1 MLCVYYKT
9 VFRNNNTGETV
20 FYVTP
25 KETCTYA
32 TDGLLK
38 CSGTISIYTRN
49 VPIEIDGFF
58 DSRRQLYIV
67 TSDTISVKNEKH
79 TITLLDYITSDITEN
94 QKKKIAK
101 LADNDLFSFI
111 DKKDAATEL
120 MKVFQ
125 SNTKA
130 SRIAKLIINKV
141 RKMKEQEAITKEL
154 MSYGISIDRIEL
166 LYRKEIT
173 LSKLDNSPYIIM
185 LKFGIPINA
194 IEMYAFKRL
203 KIEEY
208 SVKRICGFLYDA
220 MIYATL
226 SGHTAI
232 PLQKVV
238 NIMRFRLKNY
248 GLYNTII
255 DEALVNMCVDC
266 LSDEMAYRIVDD
278 IPYIYLHHI
287 WEEETLAVSH
297 IRRLQ
302 NSPKRFEFND
312 YSIDDAEKEL
322 GITYNPNQ
330 RKAFNIVNTSGIKI
344 LTGPPGSGKTATIR
358 GLMEYFRKNGNGVVK
373 LSATTGMAA
382 KVMSKACDEDAETVN
397 LMVDVRPFDNSVQG
411 RNLNNPVEADFIIVD
426 EVSMLGL
433 QLFSVLVR
441 AIKSGSILLL
451 VGDEDQLQSVEYGN
465 VLHDLIKSGLI
476 ETYRLTEIL
485 RQSGTICDNAQ
496 KINGGNHNLASD
508 SSFIM
513 KKYDKF
519 DDILVDLKSKFV
531 KDKSQILSPIKK
543 GALGTF
549 ALNQLFQDQTATIVA
564 IYGKKVFR
572 IGDKVIMTRTNYDKG
587 YINGDIGHIIGS
599 NADETIIVQFANSTL
614 NIERQDMLNMELAD
628 AITIHKSQGSEMDDV
643 HIVLPTEAYNM
654 MTRRILYTGVTRA
667 KQKVTIYSIGDS
679 LDKAIDDIAEKKRM
693 TLLDKRLQPL
703 PS

>member
-32 TDGLLK
+32 IDGLLK

-58 DSRRQLYIV
+58 DSGRQLYIV

-79 TITLLDYITSDITEN
+79 TVALLDYITSDITEN

-125 SNTKA
+125 SDTKA

-141 RKMKEQEAITKEL
+141 RKMKEQEVITKEL

-173 LSKLDNSPYIIM
+173 LSKLDNNPYIIM

-302 NSPKRFEFND
+302 NSPKTFEFNN
-312 YSIDDAEKEL
+312 YTIDDAEKEL
-322 GITYNPNQ
+322 GIIYNPNQ

-382 KVMSKACDEDAETVN
+382 KVMSKACNEDAETVN

-465 VLHDLIKSGLI
+465 VLHDLIKSGMI

-496 KINGGNHNLASD
+496 KINNGNHNLISD

-513 KKYDKF
+513 KIYDKF

-549 ALNQLFQDQTATIVA
+549 SLNQLFQDQTATIVA

-599 NADETIIVQFANSTL
+599 NADETIMVQFANSTL